1 LTRLYSGHVSL
12 NSRKSDVGV
21 SGIYVIR
28 NNNNNKVYVGS
39 AKHFLN
45 RRAKHWRQLKLGTH
59 GNVKLTRSVRKH
71 GIENFTFE
79 VLEFLPYE
87 KVTIIDRENFW
98 IQRLDSKKSGYNIA
112 DASFGDT
119 LTNNPNRV
127 EIIAKRTKTLKLNNS
142 KLTKSELKEKHGR
155 LGKLNGRY
163 IDGMN
168 GFKICTICNKTT
180 IQKASKV
187 CLNCSDRTGV
197 RNSFFGKKHTEETK
211 QKISS
216 ANLGKIPPNR
226 VKIKVRNT
234 IYKSAT
240 EASKY
245 SKCTVMTV
253 LNRARSDK
261 FKDYNFV

>member
-1 LTRLYSGHVSL
+1 
-12 NSRKSDVGV
+12 
-21 SGIYVIR
+21 
-28 NNNNNKVYVGS
+28 VYVGS

-45 RRAKHWRQLKLGTH
+45 RRDKHWQQLKLGTH

-79 VLEFLPYE
+79 VLEFIPYE
-87 KVTIIDRENFW
+87 RTVIIDRENFW
-98 IQRLDSKKSGYNIA
+98 MHELNSKINGYNIA

-119 LTNNPNRV
+119 LTNHPNRD
-127 EIIAKRTKTLKLNNS
+127 EIIAKRTRTVKLNNS
-142 KLTKSELKEKHGR
+142 KLTKVELKEKHGSV
-155 LGKLNGRY
+155 GKLNGRY
-163 IDGMN
+163 INGMN
-168 GFKICTICNKTT
+168 GGKWCPVCSKII

-187 CLNCSDRTGV
+187 CSNCLDRTGV
-197 RNSFFGKKHTEETK
+197 RNSFFSKKHTEETK

-245 SKCTVMTV
+245 SNCTVMTV